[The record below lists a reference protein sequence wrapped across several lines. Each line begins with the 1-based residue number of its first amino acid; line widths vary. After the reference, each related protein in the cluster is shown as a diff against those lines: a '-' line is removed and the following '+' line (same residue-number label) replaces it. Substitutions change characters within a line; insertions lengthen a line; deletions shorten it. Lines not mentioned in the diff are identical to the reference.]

1 MVTSSY
7 DSLESDLNSIY
18 SDDETSV
25 IGEINTVSDYIG
37 IISNIDHGNFYRGQG
52 DARWKIVSSLT
63 RAIIPSK
70 NDFFNRKDKGGIDF
84 KYLRECIDSRI
95 NDIFNAYVIFK
106 NNLPTYISEIE
117 SKEFLIN
124 SNLSILLL
132 AQHYGLPTRFIDV
145 SLNPLVALYFAV
157 SKSSIET
164 KTPAAVFVYSS
175 EAYLTGD
182 EFDFATSNLVNLIKS
197 SHENTRIGQGTF
209 KEIAK
214 LSSFDYRFLSVTV
227 IPTITDNLS
236 IEHYSFDKRM
246 QSQEC
251 LFLFHNNFEKPF
263 KAQKENNLKK
273 IIINNPYRIKKELM
287 NLGIVESKIYPSLS
301 GFSNTLLN
309 RKINNDYSFFK

>member
-1 MVTSSY
+1 MIDSSY
-7 DSLESDLNSIY
+7 ESLEVDLNSIY
-18 SDDETSV
+18 SDDKTN
-25 IGEINTVSDYIG
+25 IMGKINTVSDYIG
-37 IISNIDHGNFYRGQG
+37 IISKIDHGKFYRGQG
-52 DARWKIVSSLT
+52 DARWRIVSSLT
-63 RAIIPSK
+63 RAIFPSK
-70 NDFFNRKDKGGIDF
+70 KDFFNKKEKNEIDYRK
-84 KYLRECIDSRI
+84 LRICIDSRI

-145 SLNPLVALYFAV
+145 SINPLIALYFAV
-157 SKSSIET
+157 SKSTI
-164 KTPAAVFVYSS
+164 KTQDPAAVFVYDS

-182 EFDFATSNLVNLIKS
+182 EFDYATKNLVESIKF
-197 SHENTRIGQGTF
+197 SHANTRSEQGSF
-209 KEIAK
+209 REIAK
-214 LSSFDYRFLSVTV
+214 LSSFGYRFMSVTP
-227 IPTITDNLS
+227 IPTLTDTLS

-263 KAQKENNLKK
+263 QAKNEKNLNK

-309 RKINNDYSFFK
+309 RKINNDFSFFD